1 MGPQGP
7 RDRRSQATEHKWDED
22 AAGLQGEASVE
33 SARKKAARKKTVAR
47 KKAVRKKTAARKK
60 VTKKKAVTRKVT
72 RKKTARSR
80 VIANKATPKKTR
92 TRRT

>member
-33 SARKKAARKKTVAR
+33 SARKKAARKKT
-47 KKAVRKKTAARKK
+47 AARKK

-80 VIANKATPKKTR
+80 VIANIATPKKTR